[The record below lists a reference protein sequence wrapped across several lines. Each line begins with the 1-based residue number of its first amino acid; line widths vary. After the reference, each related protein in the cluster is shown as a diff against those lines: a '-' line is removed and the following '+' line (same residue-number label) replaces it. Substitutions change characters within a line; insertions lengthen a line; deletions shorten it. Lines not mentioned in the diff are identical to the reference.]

1 MRSTTSKSGKKQKLL
16 LLLALVFVM
25 ILFMTYLGRGWLR
38 SSGFGWYASTF
49 VRSQVQREHHKQFTG
64 VNQELAQFG
73 IKNWTESSRYCGEPQ
88 YQGLGVSGGCF
99 VEAQSGIVADFD
111 QFKSKWQKESQ
122 AFNEYVAANGWT
134 NYVSNTQEISKI
146 FDTDPG
152 VATNDTGYTKSVNG
166 VLCSIRIGY
175 NPQDVD
181 GRKVFV
187 TETCSKTAEIF
198 GGY

>member
-1 MRSTTSKSGKKQKLL
+1 
-16 LLLALVFVM
+16 
-25 ILFMTYLGRGWLR
+25 MTYLGRGWLR

-73 IKNWTESSRYCGEPQ
+73 INKWGEPAKFCNHPL
-88 YQGLGVSGGCF
+88 YQGLGVSSSCY
-99 VEAQSGIVADFD
+99 VEVQSGSLTDFYLFLTKWHKQSD
-111 QFKSKWQKESQ
+111 VFSKYM
-122 AFNEYVAANGWT
+122 NENGWT
-134 NYVSNTQEISKI
+134 NYVSNTQDINKI

-152 VATNDTGYTKSVNG
+152 LSTNDTGYEKTVNG
-166 VLCSIRIGY
+166 IICSIRIGY